1 MAYEKQTWVDWPNTS
16 TPVEASRLNHME
28 QGIYEASMTGGS
40 GTHIFY
46 KNESETRRYFKIF
59 EYTDNQYSY
68 WLKPITIKGTSGFF
82 GNSFKKNFD
91 ILIDLR
97 ATGSTGHNIIMH
109 GVVSNDDVGGSV
121 TTTHADIIAVYN
133 NGITSIYVYCIN
145 QYSYVDAVIYAE
157 RGNIF
162 TDSSAVTSITGTQ
175 KSKLSDLKSVDSI
188 SQSVNM
194 TRETIYAIMNEL
206 SSLDVSKQNKLEIDS
221 DGYIDLT
228 EATTQ
233 DEI

>member
-109 GVVSNDDVGGSV
+109 GIVSNDDVGGSV
-121 TTTHADIIAVYN
+121 NTTHADIITVYN
-133 NGITSIYVYCIN
+133 NGVTSIYVYCIN

-175 KSKLSDLKSVDSI
+175 KSKLSDLESVDKI
-188 SQSVNM
+188 ANL
-194 TRETIYAIMNEL
+194 INEL
-206 SSLDVSKQNKLEIDS
+206 ELAVNGKQDSLIIDS

-228 EATTQ
+228 EATT
-233 DEI
+233 